1 MFVEKKIKPKADF
14 SLTLGCIPAMLRAA
28 KNVLSERQYKE
39 LCTEVNK
46 VDGYL
51 EQKRIIFSYVD
62 PMIKG

>member
-1 MFVEKKIKPKADF
+1 MHTNKIKAKVDF
-14 SLTLGCIPAMLRAA
+14 KFCIGSIPAMLRAA
-28 KNVLSERQYKE
+28 KNVLSEKHYKE

>member
-1 MFVEKKIKPKADF
+1 MFVEKRIKPKADF

-28 KNVLSERQYKE
+28 KNVLSEKQYKE

-51 EQKRIIFSYVD
+51 DRKRIIFS
-62 PMIKG
+62 

>member
-1 MFVEKKIKPKADF
+1 MHTNRVKANVDF
-14 SLTLGCIPAMLRAA
+14 TFCIGKIPAMLRAT
-28 KNVLSERQYKE
+28 KPVLSEKQYNE